1 MRYNYLNHKTFIKLF
16 ATTAICL
23 FGTVFC
29 HAQDKAYAVAVVKK
43 LASPAFKG
51 RGYEENG
58 AKIASEFIAAEYK
71 RAGLLPLNK
80 GSYFQPYKLSA
91 NIFPGVVS
99 VQLDGV
105 TLTTAAD
112 YLISASSPSVN
123 GTFKVIPV
131 SRSQVNTE
139 QALSSLLNGAGD
151 AFLLLDNRPDSK
163 ETAEETAAINKHVA
177 QLKNDKSLIFKGL
190 LIYTEDKLTWT
201 SLTYQSVRP
210 VVTINK
216 KDFNPKTVKSVK
228 IRVDAKL
235 LPDYETRNVA
245 GMVKGTVN
253 PDSLLVVT
261 AHFDHLGMMGK
272 KVYFPG
278 ANDNASGTAML
289 LSMVKYY
296 GSHPPKYSMVFI
308 AFSGEEI
315 GMLGSKAFVEDPLI
329 DLKKIKFLT
338 NFDMAGTGEEGIRVV
353 NGTIFKPQFDRLVQL
368 NDQYKLV
375 PKVDI
380 RGESCNSDHCRF
392 YERGV
397 PSFFIYTQGGIRAY
411 HDIYDRA
418 ETLPFT
424 EFEHYFQ
431 LMVKFFDGL

>member
-1 MRYNYLNHKTFIKLF
+1 MQFTYLNHKLLTKLF
-16 ATTAICL
+16 TTGLIYLFSTVSCL
-23 FGTVFC
+23 
-29 HAQDKAYAVAVVKK
+29 AQDKAYAVDVVKK

-51 RGYEENG
+51 RGYAENG
-58 AKIASEFIAAEYK
+58 AKIASSFIAAEYK
-71 RAGLLPLNK
+71 RAGLIPLNK
-80 GSYFQPYKLSA
+80 DSYFQPYKLSA

-112 YLISASSPSVN
+112 YLINASSPSVN

-131 SRSQVNTE
+131 SRSQINTE
-139 QALSSLLNGAGD
+139 QALPSLLNGAGD
-151 AFLLLDNRPDSK
+151 SFLLLDNRPDSK
-163 ETAEETAAINKHVA
+163 ETAEEAKIIADHIA
-177 QLKNDKSLIFKGL
+177 QLKNDKSLSFKGL
-190 LIYTEDKLTWT
+190 MIYTEDKLTWT

-216 KDFNPKTVKSVK
+216 KDFDPKTVKSIK

-235 LPDYETRNVA
+235 IPDYETRNVA
-245 GMVKGTVN
+245 GMIKGTVN
-253 PDSLLVVT
+253 TDSLLVIT
-261 AHFDHLGMMGK
+261 AHYDHLGMMGK

-296 GSHPPKYSMVFI
+296 ASHPPKYTMVFI

-315 GMLGSKAFVEDPLI
+315 GMLGSKAFVENPLI
-329 DLKKIKFLT
+329 ELKKIKFLT

-353 NGTIFKPQFDRLVQL
+353 NGTIFKDQFDRLVQL

-392 YERGV
+392 YEQGV

-411 HDIYDRA
+411 HDIYDRS

-424 EFEHYFQ
+424 EFEDYFQ